1 MQVPRVIRR
10 LFFDR
15 QHPSAMPTSWTC
27 EPTVI
32 TLRDR
37 SGTVACPRPG
47 WIVRAY
53 YDGITDP
60 AVRYVT
66 VDRYGTGVDYS
77 LLPDPHPQP
86 FETGADRVHDSG
98 WWRTLAVT
106 LPEWQEFVAACWL
119 LQESAPCQ

>member
-1 MQVPRVIRR
+1 MQVPRIIHR

-15 QHPSAMPTSWTC
+15 NYPSVMPTSWTC
-27 EPTVI
+27 EPHIV

-47 WIVRAY
+47 WIVRGY
-53 YDGITDP
+53 YDGFTEP

-66 VDRYGTGVDYS
+66 ADRYGTGVDYS

-86 FETGADRVHDSG
+86 FEVGPDRMHDSG
-98 WWRTLAVT
+98 WWRTMAVT
-106 LPEWQEFVAACWL
+106 LAEWCAFIASCGQP
-119 LQESAPCQ
+119 QQTTR